1 MVATIITER
10 VEMMTNIQ
18 VVGLGA
24 GDLEQLPLGVYRNLL
39 QYKST
44 IYTRTLDHPVIKA
57 LQEEGIEFTSF
68 DTVYEQ
74 NDQFQDV
81 YETIVKHL
89 VEESEDV
96 MYVIPG
102 HPMLAERTVQ
112 LLIQAREA
120 GKIDLTIEGGQSF
133 LDATFQALEIDP
145 IEGFQ
150 LIDATDVR
158 RARIQF
164 MNHMIF
170 CQVYD
175 AMVASDLKLTLL
187 EDLGPDHPVTIITAA
202 GSKSERMTTVPL
214 EELDRSV
221 EVDNLTS
228 VYVPPAEEDQLNHQF
243 FRLREVIRRL
253 RAPGGCPW
261 DQKQTHESLRKYL
274 IEEAYEFID
283 AVNRQDDDNMI
294 EELGDVL
301 LQVMLH
307 SQIGEDDGF
316 FTIEDVIQSI
326 TDKMIRRHP
335 HVFEEVTVNDA
346 DEVVTNW
353 EAIKRVEKGEKQQ
366 SILDS
371 VPTSFPALLQAEEIQ
386 KKAAKV
392 GFDWDT
398 VEPVLE
404 KVHEEWQEFVEA
416 RENNNKEEM
425 EKEFGDYLFALAN
438 AARHYKLNSEQA
450 LQRTNTKFR
459 TRLQAMEH
467 VAMER
472 NQSLHDYSLDELE
485 ELWIEAKEKNKG
497 AE

>member
-1 MVATIITER
+1 MN
-10 VEMMTNIQ
+10 NIQ
-18 VVGLGA
+18 VLGLGA
-24 GDLEQLPLGVYRNLL
+24 GDLEQLPLGVYRRIL
-39 QYKST
+39 QYEGT
-44 IYTRTLDHPVIKA
+44 VYARTLDHPVIAA
-57 LQEEGIEFTSF
+57 LQEEGVTFESF
-68 DTVYEQ
+68 DAVYEQ
-74 NDQFQDV
+74 NDQFTGV
-81 YETIVKHL
+81 YEEITKRLIN
-89 VEESEDV
+89 ETGDV
-96 MYVIPG
+96 LYVVPG

-112 LLIQAREA
+112 LLIQARDA
-120 GKIDLTIEGGQSF
+120 GEIALTIEGGQSF
-133 LDATFQALEIDP
+133 LDSTFQALEIDP

-150 LIDATDVR
+150 FFDATDLSSER
-158 RARIQF
+158 MQL
-164 MNHMIF
+164 MNHTVF

-175 AMVASDLKLTLL
+175 AMIASELKLTLL
-187 EDLGPDHPVTIITAA
+187 EDLTPDYPVTIVTAA
-202 GSKSERMTTVPL
+202 GSRHEKITTVPL

-228 VYVPPAEEDQLNHQF
+228 VYVPPVPEDQLNHQF

-316 FTIEDVIQSI
+316 FTVDEVIRSV

-335 HVFEEVTVNDA
+335 HVFDQVTVNDA

-353 EAIKRVEKGEKQQ
+353 EAIKQVEKGTKPE

-371 VPTSFPALLQAEEIQ
+371 VPESFPALLQAEKLQ

-392 GFDWDT
+392 GFDWDE

-404 KVHEEWQEFVEA
+404 KVQEEWQEFNEA
-416 RENNNKEEM
+416 REKENIEEM
-425 EKEFGDYLFALAN
+425 EKEFGDYLFAIAN
-438 AARHYKLNSEQA
+438 VARHYKLNSEQA

-459 TRLQAMEH
+459 TRLA
-467 VAMER
+467 AMER
-472 NQSLHDYSLDELE
+472 AAAERTGSLEDYSLDELE
-485 ELWIEAKEKNKG
+485 ELWVEAKEKNKG